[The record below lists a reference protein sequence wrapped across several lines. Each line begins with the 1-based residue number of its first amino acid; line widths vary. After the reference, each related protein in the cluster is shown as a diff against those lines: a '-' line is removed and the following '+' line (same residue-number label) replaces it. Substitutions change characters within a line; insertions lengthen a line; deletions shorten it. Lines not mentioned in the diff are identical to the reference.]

1 MERWV
6 GTVRR
11 ECLDL
16 LLIVGR
22 HQLEHVLR
30 VYVRHTT
37 VRGLTALST

>member
-1 MERWV
+1 MERWA
-6 GTVRR
+6 GTVGR
-11 ECLDL
+11 ECLDR
-16 LLIVGR
+16 LLIVDR